1 MTTHRY
7 TWAANILILV
17 AIIAGCSSRERTATD
32 SAKTSDTSVRP
43 DSEVRGATIYLYEAE
58 RVTAEI
64 HATRILKYQAKDS
77 TMAYTVNVDAF
88 DSLGALSTTL
98 VGDSGLVREE
108 SGIMDVFG
116 NVVVTTPDNA
126 TLQTDYLFWDSR
138 TEKIRTDAFVRITRG
153 QDTMTGWGLEADEKL
168 TRLKILN
175 RVSGKLT
182 ETKDLLEPKPSD
194 TPAIR

>member
-1 MTTHRY
+1 MLKHRY
-7 TWAANILILV
+7 TWAAGILLIA
-17 AIIAGCSSRERTATD
+17 AIIAGCSSRERTSTD
-32 SAKTSDTSVRP
+32 SSRIADTISRP
-43 DSEVRGATIYLYEAE
+43 DSEVRGATIYLYEGE

-116 NVVVTTPDNA
+116 NVVVTTPDQA
-126 TLQTDYLFWDSR
+126 ILHTDYLYWDSR

-153 QDTMTGWGLEADEKL
+153 PDTMTGWGLEADEKL

-182 ETKDLLEPKPSD
+182 ETKDLLESPPAD
-194 TPAIR
+194 TTAVR

>member
-1 MTTHRY
+1 MLRHRF
-7 TWAANILILV
+7 TWAAGFLILA
-17 AIIAGCSSRERTATD
+17 AITAGCSSRERTSTD
-32 SAKTSDTSVRP
+32 SARTADSIVRP
-43 DSEVRGATIYLYEAE
+43 DSEVRGATIYLYEGE

-88 DSLGALSTTL
+88 DSTGALSTTL

-116 NVVVTTPDNA
+116 NVVVTTPNQA
-126 TLQTDYLFWDSR
+126 ILHTDYLFWDSR

-153 QDTMTGWGLEADEKL
+153 PDTMTGWGLEADEKL

-182 ETKDLLEPKPSD
+182 ETKELLETQPAD
-194 TPAIR
+194 TTTSR

>member
-1 MTTHRY
+1 M
-7 TWAANILILV
+7 ILILV
-17 AIIAGCSSRERTATD
+17 AIIAGCSSRERTETD
-32 SAKTSDTSVRP
+32 TARTSDTASRP

-116 NVVVTTPDNA
+116 NVVVSTPDKA
-126 TLQTDYLFWDSR
+126 TLQTDYLYWDSR
-138 TEKIRTDAFVRITRG
+138 TEKIHTDAFVRITRG

-182 ETKDLLEPKPSD
+182 ETKDLLEPTTSD
-194 TPAIR
+194 TSAIR